1 MGEFFTSSMPRTAL
15 IIEDSRCTRRVA
27 VLMLKKQGFE
37 TFEAADGQQGR
48 DMLLQRRY
56 SICLCD
62 LEMPVMDG
70 MECVRHVRQWECD
83 HRPSWHQPIVCVSS
97 RVDVLRTQ
105 LLDAGMDDV
114 VQKPLTV
121 GKLMRLRNPN
131 ISRHS
136 QTPATIAMRLL
147 ALDLELPK
155 TNEVATSATAASPCS
170 PCISLSTTPVG
181 SPSLPPVL
189 QANLL
194 QRVASDATDPPTDAG
209 SVCPCPVHRSL
220 KRSPR
225 VLPYFVSP
233 RKVSCSPPLEPS
245 LWAL

>member
-1 MGEFFTSSMPRTAL
+1 
-15 IIEDSRCTRRVA
+15 
-27 VLMLKKQGFE
+27 
-37 TFEAADGQQGR
+37 
-48 DMLLQRRY
+48 
-56 SICLCD
+56 
-62 LEMPVMDG
+62 MDG

-97 RVDVLRTQ
+97 RVDVLGTQ

-147 ALDLELPK
+147 ALDFELPK
-155 TNEVATSATAASPCS
+155 NNEEATSTPAASPCS

-181 SPSLPPVL
+181 SLSLPPVL
-189 QANLL
+189 QANLQ
-194 QRVASDATDPPTDAG
+194 QRAASDATDEG
-209 SVCPCPVHRSL
+209 SVCPCPVYRSL
-220 KRSPR
+220 RRSPR
-225 VLPYFVSP
+225 VLPYSVSP
-233 RKVSCSPPLEPS
+233 RPTTKVSCSPPLD